1 MDNIT
6 AIIAED
12 ETPLRNHLRS
22 ELMKA
27 WPELRIVGEA
37 ENGEEALMLIT
48 QHHPHI
54 AFLDIRMPG
63 LSGMDVAQRA
73 PRFCRVVFV
82 TAYDEYAVAA
92 FEREALD
99 YLLKP
104 VTSERMAK
112 TVGRLKRTF
121 TSLNAGTFNNL
132 KDVEQVLR
140 ELKKHEIVEPLRW
153 IRVQRGDRLQLI
165 SVDEIRYFKS
175 SDKYT
180 VVRTETDE
188 HLIRKPIK
196 ALIKELD
203 SNRFWQIHRGTVV
216 NVSCIAGV
224 SRSLTGKGTLRLKN
238 IPESLSVSQTYMH
251 LFKQM

>member
-27 WPELRIVGEA
+27 WPELQVVGEA
-37 ENGEEALMLIT
+37 ENGEEAVALMAR
-48 QHHPHI
+48 HHPHI

-63 LSGMDVAQRA
+63 LSGMDVAQRV
-73 PRFCRVVFV
+73 PRSCRVVFV

-92 FEREALD
+92 FENEALD

-104 VTSERMAK
+104 VTFERLKK
-112 TVGRLKRTF
+112 TVGRLKR
-121 TSLNAGTFNNL
+121 SLAASDADTLSNL
-132 KDVEQVLR
+132 KGVARVLAGLKEQQT
-140 ELKKHEIVEPLRW
+140 VEPLRW

-165 SVDEIRYFKS
+165 SVDEIGYFKS

-203 SNRFWQIHRGTVV
+203 SNRFWQIHRGTLV
-216 NVSCIAGV
+216 NVSRIAGV

-238 IPESLSVSQTYMH
+238 IPETLSVSQTYMH

>member
-12 ETPLRNHLRS
+12 EAPLRNHLRL

-27 WPELRIVGEA
+27 WPELQVVGEA
-37 ENGEEALMLIT
+37 ENGEEALALMG
-48 QHHPHI
+48 QHRPHI

-63 LSGMDVAQRA
+63 LSGMDVAQRV
-73 PRFCRVVFV
+73 PRSCRIVFV
-82 TAYDEYAVAA
+82 TAYDEYAVKA
-92 FEREALD
+92 FENEALD

-104 VTSERMAK
+104 VTPERLAK
-112 TVGRLKRTF
+112 TVRRLKRIFSAPESAT
-121 TSLNAGTFNNL
+121 LENL
-132 KDVEQVLR
+132 KGVERVLAG
-140 ELKKHEIVEPLRW
+140 LKKHEAFEPLRW

-188 HLIRKPIK
+188 HLIRKPIR
-196 ALIKELD
+196 ALIEELD
-203 SNRFWQIHRGTVV
+203 SNCFWQIHRGCVV

-238 IPESLSVSQTYMH
+238 IPETLGVSQTYMH

>member
-12 ETPLRNHLRS
+12 ETPLRKHLRS
-22 ELMKA
+22 ALMKA
-27 WPELRIVGEA
+27 WPELQIVGEA

-63 LSGMDVAQRA
+63 LSGMDVAQRV
-73 PRFCRVVFV
+73 PRSCRVVFV

-104 VTSERMAK
+104 VTSERMSK

-121 TSLNAGTFNNL
+121 NTSNSGTLDHL
-132 KDVEQVLR
+132 KDVERVLR
-140 ELKKHEIVEPLRW
+140 ELRKHEIVEPLRW